1 MIKSEKVR
9 IYAVR
14 RVPMLLL
21 FLTPPSPARGMKGKC
36 DVDFTRLPP
45 PPSYHQNV
53 NGGGGGGGV
62 NFGVVDN
69 FPYPPFVTH
78 FDLEG
83 KKEKSSRASRLSASG
98 CFGWL
103 DAIGVRGN

>member
-1 MIKSEKVR
+1 
-9 IYAVR
+9 
-14 RVPMLLL
+14 
-21 FLTPPSPARGMKGKC
+21 MKRKC

-53 NGGGGGGGV
+53 SGGGGGGGGEV

-78 FDLEG
+78 STLTSG
-83 KKEKSSRASRLSASG
+83 KKEKSSTPSFLPVPVASVPSFPPALDLTSKFRKRSSVLCLAQFAATRARD
-98 CFGWL
+98 WL
-103 DAIGVRGN
+103 I